1 MHSAQFFWTIV
12 RGFHTS
18 RDSSGNESMLST
30 EPFEVPQYLVDLAG
44 DLPSLA
50 VAVAGADH
58 PIALESARRAAETGA
73 IEPVLIG
80 DADVIRLLAKEAGWS
95 LGDTRVIHEPDEEKK
110 AEVAAALARNLEVA
124 VIMKGH
130 VHTDALMRAVL
141 RHDADL
147 RTDRRTSHV
156 FHLTVP
162 GREGVLYVTDAVVN
176 VQPDS
181 GEMLD
186 IINNSVELAH
196 ALGTAMPHVALL
208 SGAEVVNPSMP
219 SSVQAAEVAAR
230 AADGEVRGAIVD
242 GPFGL
247 DNAISLKAAQ
257 LKGIDSPV
265 AGNAD
270 ILVVPNIEAG
280 NILFKQMVY
289 FMSATAAGVVM
300 GTKVPIVLTSRA
312 DPPEARLAATFIAAI
327 VAAKAAKA

>member
-1 MHSAQFFWTIV
+1 
-12 RGFHTS
+12 
-18 RDSSGNESMLST
+18 MLST

-44 DLPSLA
+44 NLPGLA

-80 DADVIRLLAKEAGWS
+80 EADFIRLLAKEAGWS

-110 AEVAAALARNLEVA
+110 ADVAAALAKNREVA

-141 RHDADL
+141 RRDAGL

-156 FHLTVP
+156 FHMTVP
-162 GREGVLYVTDAVVN
+162 GRDGVLHVTDAVVN

-186 IINNSVELAH
+186 IINNAVDLAH
-196 ALGTAMPHVALL
+196 ALGTGSPHVALL

-230 AADGEVRGAIVD
+230 AADGEVQGAVVD

-247 DNAISLKAAQ
+247 DNAVSREAAE

-289 FMSATAAGVVM
+289 FLSATAAGVVM

-327 VAAKAAKA
+327 VAAKAASD

>member
-1 MHSAQFFWTIV
+1 
-12 RGFHTS
+12 
-18 RDSSGNESMLST
+18 MLST
-30 EPFEVPQYLVDLAG
+30 EPFEIPEYLVKLAG
-44 DLPSLA
+44 DLPGLA

-80 DADVIRLLAKEAGWS
+80 DADAIRTLAEQAGWN
-95 LGDTRVIHEPDEEKK
+95 LGDTRIVHEADEEKK
-110 AEVAAALARNLEVA
+110 AEVAAALAKNREVA

-141 RHDADL
+141 RRDAGL

-156 FHLTVP
+156 FHMTVP
-162 GREGVLYVTDAVVN
+162 GREGVLHITDAVVN
-176 VQPDS
+176 VQPDA

-186 IINNSVELAH
+186 IVNNAVELAH
-196 ALGTAMPHVALL
+196 ALGSETPHVALL

-230 AADGEVRGAIVD
+230 AADGEVQGAMVD
-242 GPFGL
+242 GPFGF
-247 DNAISLKAAQ
+247 DNAVSREAAE

-265 AGNAD
+265 AGNAE
-270 ILVVPNIEAG
+270 ILVVPNLEAG
-280 NILFKQMVY
+280 NFLFKQMVY

-327 VAAKAAKA
+327 VAVRAQGD

>member
-1 MHSAQFFWTIV
+1 
-12 RGFHTS
+12 
-18 RDSSGNESMLST
+18 MLST
-30 EPFEVPQYLVDLAG
+30 EPFEVPQYLVDLAS
-44 DLPSLA
+44 DLPGLA

-58 PIALESARRAAETGA
+58 PIALESARRVAETGA

-110 AEVAAALARNLEVA
+110 AEVAAALAKNREVA

-141 RHDADL
+141 RRDAGL

-156 FHLTVP
+156 FHMTVP
-162 GREGVLYVTDAVVN
+162 GRDGVLHVTDAVVN

-186 IINNSVELAH
+186 IINNAVDLAH
-196 ALGTAMPHVALL
+196 ALGTEAPNVALL

-230 AADGEVRGAIVD
+230 AADGEVQGAVVD

-247 DNAISLKAAQ
+247 DNALSREAAE

-289 FMSATAAGVVM
+289 FLSATAAGVVM

-327 VAAKAAKA
+327 VAAKAAKG

>member
-1 MHSAQFFWTIV
+1 
-12 RGFHTS
+12 
-18 RDSSGNESMLST
+18 MLST
-30 EPFEVPQYLVDLAG
+30 DPFEVPEYLVTLARE
-44 DLPSLA
+44 LPGLA

-58 PIALESARRAAETGA
+58 PVALESARRAAETGA

-80 DADVIRLLAKEAGWS
+80 DADAIRAIAKEAGWE
-95 LGDTRVIHEPDEEKK
+95 LADTRILHEPDEEKK
-110 AEVAAALARNLEVA
+110 AEVAAALAKGREVA

-141 RHDADL
+141 RRDAGL

-156 FHLTVP
+156 FHMTVP
-162 GREGVLYVTDAVVN
+162 GREGVLHVTDAVVN

-186 IINNSVELAH
+186 IINNAVDLAH
-196 ALGTAMPHVALL
+196 ALGTEIPHIALL

-219 SSVQAAEVAAR
+219 SSVQASEVAAR
-230 AADGEVRGAIVD
+230 AADGEVKGAVVD

-247 DNAISLKAAQ
+247 DNAISLDAAQ

-289 FMSATAAGVVM
+289 FLSATAAGVVM

-327 VAAKAAKA
+327 VAAKAPSD

>member
-1 MHSAQFFWTIV
+1 
-12 RGFHTS
+12 
-18 RDSSGNESMLST
+18 MLST
-30 EPFEVPQYLVDLAG
+30 EPFEVPEYLLELARE
-44 DLPSLA
+44 LPPIT

-58 PIALESARRAAETGA
+58 PIALESVRRAAETGA

-80 DADVIRLLAKEAGWS
+80 DADTIRQLAGDAGWN
-95 LGDTRVIHEPDEEKK
+95 LGDTRIISEPDEDKK
-110 AEVAAALARNLEVA
+110 ADVAAALAKGGEVA

-141 RHDADL
+141 RRDAGL

-156 FHLTVP
+156 FHMTVP
-162 GREGVLYVTDAVVN
+162 GREGVLHVTDAVVN
-176 VQPDS
+176 IQPDS

-186 IINNSVELAH
+186 IINNAVELAH
-196 ALGTAMPHVALL
+196 ALGNAEPHIALL

-230 AADGEVRGAIVD
+230 AADGEVRGAVVD

-247 DNAISLKAAQ
+247 DNAISLEAAQ

-327 VAAKAAKA
+327 VAAKAGAG

>member
-1 MHSAQFFWTIV
+1 
-12 RGFHTS
+12 
-18 RDSSGNESMLST
+18 MLST
-30 EPFEVPQYLVDLAG
+30 DPFEVPEYLVTLARE
-44 DLPSLA
+44 LPGLA

-58 PIALESARRAAETGA
+58 PVALESARRAAETGA

-80 DADVIRLLAKEAGWS
+80 DADAIRAIAKEAGWE
-95 LGDTRVIHEPDEEKK
+95 LADTRILHEPDEEKK
-110 AEVAAALARNLEVA
+110 AEVAAALAKGREVA

-141 RHDADL
+141 RRDAGL

-156 FHLTVP
+156 FHMTVP
-162 GREGVLYVTDAVVN
+162 GREGVLHVTDAVVN

-186 IINNSVELAH
+186 IINNAVDLAH
-196 ALGTAMPHVALL
+196 ALGTETPHIALL

-219 SSVQAAEVAAR
+219 SSVRASEVAAR
-230 AADGEVRGAIVD
+230 AADGEVKGGVVD

-247 DNAISLKAAQ
+247 DNAISLDAAQ

-289 FMSATAAGVVM
+289 FLSATAAGVVM

-312 DPPEARLAATFIAAI
+312 DPPEARLAATYIAAI
-327 VAAKAAKA
+327 VAVKAPRD

>member
-1 MHSAQFFWTIV
+1 
-12 RGFHTS
+12 
-18 RDSSGNESMLST
+18 MLST
-30 EPFEVPQYLVDLAG
+30 EPFEVPQYLVELASN
-44 DLPSLA
+44 LPSLA

-58 PIALESARRAAETGA
+58 PLALESARRAAETGA

-80 DADVIRLLAKEAGWS
+80 DADTIRSLAEKAGWN
-95 LGDTRVIHEPDEEKK
+95 LGDTRIVHEDDEGKK
-110 AEVAAALARNLEVA
+110 ADVAAALARNREVA

-141 RHDADL
+141 RRDAGL

-156 FHLTVP
+156 FHMTVP
-162 GREGVLYVTDAVVN
+162 GREGVLHVTDAVVN

-186 IINNSVELAH
+186 IINNAVELAH
-196 ALGTAMPHVALL
+196 ALGSETPHVALL

-230 AADGEVRGAIVD
+230 AADGEVQGAVVD

-247 DNAISLKAAQ
+247 DNAISREAAE

-300 GTKVPIVLTSRA
+300 GAKVPIVLTSRA

-327 VAAKAAKA
+327 VAAKMAKD

>member
-1 MHSAQFFWTIV
+1 
-12 RGFHTS
+12 
-18 RDSSGNESMLST
+18 MLST

-44 DLPSLA
+44 DLPGLA
-50 VAVAGADH
+50 VAVVGADH

-80 DADVIRLLAKEAGWS
+80 EADVIRLLAKEAGWS

-110 AEVAAALARNLEVA
+110 ADVAAALAKNREVA

-141 RHDADL
+141 RRDAGL

-156 FHLTVP
+156 FHMTVP
-162 GREGVLYVTDAVVN
+162 GRDGVLHVTDAVVN

-186 IINNSVELAH
+186 IINNAVDLAH
-196 ALGTAMPHVALL
+196 ALGTEAPHVALL

-230 AADGEVRGAIVD
+230 AADGEVQGAVVD

-247 DNAISLKAAQ
+247 DNAISRAAAE

-289 FMSATAAGVVM
+289 FLSATAAGVVM

-327 VAAKAAKA
+327 VAAKAASD

>member
-1 MHSAQFFWTIV
+1 
-12 RGFHTS
+12 
-18 RDSSGNESMLST
+18 MLST
-30 EPFEVPQYLVDLAG
+30 DPFEVPEYLVTLARE
-44 DLPSLA
+44 LPGLA

-58 PIALESARRAAETGA
+58 PVALESARRAAETGA

-80 DADVIRLLAKEAGWS
+80 DADAIRAIAKEAGWE
-95 LGDTRVIHEPDEEKK
+95 LADTRILHEPDEEKK
-110 AEVAAALARNLEVA
+110 AEVAAALAKGREVA

-141 RHDADL
+141 RRDAGL

-156 FHLTVP
+156 FHMTVP
-162 GREGVLYVTDAVVN
+162 GREGVLHVTDAVVN

-186 IINNSVELAH
+186 IINNAVDLAH
-196 ALGTAMPHVALL
+196 ALGTETPHIALL

-219 SSVQAAEVAAR
+219 SSVQASEVAAR
-230 AADGEVRGAIVD
+230 AADGEVKGAVVD

-247 DNAISLKAAQ
+247 DNAISLDAAQ

-289 FMSATAAGVVM
+289 FLSATAAGVVM

-327 VAAKAAKA
+327 VAAKAPSD

>member
-1 MHSAQFFWTIV
+1 
-12 RGFHTS
+12 
-18 RDSSGNESMLST
+18 MLST
-30 EPFEVPQYLVDLAG
+30 EPFEIPQYLVDLAG
-44 DLPSLA
+44 NLPGLA

-80 DADVIRLLAKEAGWS
+80 EADVIRLLAKEAGWS

-110 AEVAAALARNLEVA
+110 ADVAAALAKNREVA

-141 RHDADL
+141 RRDAGL

-156 FHLTVP
+156 FHMTVP
-162 GREGVLYVTDAVVN
+162 GRDGVLHVTDAVVN

-186 IINNSVELAH
+186 IINNAVDLAH
-196 ALGTAMPHVALL
+196 ALGTGSPHVALL

-230 AADGEVRGAIVD
+230 AADGEVQGAVVD

-247 DNAISLKAAQ
+247 DNAVSREAAE

-289 FMSATAAGVVM
+289 FLSATAAGVVM

-327 VAAKAAKA
+327 VAAKAASD